1 MSEIKISLSEILKD
15 RNMAQSELVRFTG
28 IRSETISNLVRNKT
42 ERVTL
47 SHLAKIMTALELDD
61 ISKLLSY
68 IPDEVPEDKDDECI
82 EMLGLPAAVYFP
94 LKRNYYQKIDT
105 IKDLLKADL
114 KKVPGIGP
122 KHRETI
128 RLALE
133 EYRS

>member
-1 MSEIKISLSEILKD
+1 MSEIKISLGEILNN
-15 RNMAQSELVRFTG
+15 RNMTQSELVRLTG

-68 IPDEVPEDKDDECI
+68 ISDEAPEDRDDDYI
-82 EMLGLPAAVYFP
+82 EMLNLPAAVYFP
-94 LKRNYYQKIDT
+94 LKRCYYLNLHT
-105 IKDLLKADL
+105 IKDLLEADL
-114 KKVPGIGP
+114 TKVPGIGP
-122 KHRETI
+122 KHRKTI

-133 EYRS
+133 KYRS

>member
-1 MSEIKISLSEILKD
+1 MSEIKISLDEILKD

-82 EMLGLPAAVYFP
+82 EMLGLPAAAYYP

-105 IKDLLKADL
+105 INDLLKADL

-133 EYRS
+133 KYRS